1 MDTQELGR
9 LCNGKNTALD
19 IKKLLDTQLKQG
31 ENDLQDVIN
40 YIYVLKEAGL
50 VTL

>member
-1 MDTQELGR
+1 M
-9 LCNGKNTALD
+9 KN
-19 IKKLLDTQLKQG
+19 G

-40 YIYVLKEAGL
+40 YIYILKESGL